1 MGILTV
7 VLLVII
13 FTLAGFI
20 LGALVYRNNSKQLNN
35 IILTMKDMEEQIKR
49 LKK

>member
-1 MGILTV
+1 MGLLTIIFLV
-7 VLLVII
+7 VA

-20 LGALVYRNNSKQLNN
+20 VGALVYRNNSKQLGQ
-35 IILTMKDMEEQIKR
+35 LTDTVVDLANQVKA